1 MHGNWFIM
9 RRCGFKIFV
18 VTAVLFVVALQSAFA
33 ESYGLSF
40 YSHEV
45 VQDKRTSLQLNTGN
59 TLQSKD
65 NFSVAFDLS
74 FIAHQ
79 EIYFGYIFRLINDN
93 NQNIDLIYD
102 NQPNTQHFKLIIGEH
117 LTKIEFNLP
126 DKLLF
131 DQWTNFKIVA
141 DFKNDKISLIAGG
154 HVYTEANAHLKPG
167 SNYKLLFGAN
177 AYKQYQST
185 DLPPMKL
192 RDVKLL
198 QQDKLVDYWPLNEY
212 SGNVANET
220 VSQNNGVVTNPLW
233 LRSRHRNW
241 QLEKDLTVP
250 GIVSSAFD
258 AKTQSIYLIT
268 SDSVIVYSAN
278 GSKQAKGLAYNSGI
292 EELVPGDQSLYFNNN
307 LYYIFTDKKIV
318 ATYNLKGQ
326 TWDQRLKKL
335 PSFTNYGH
343 LNKFFSAS
351 DTSLYVIGGYGQLIY
366 KDSVSR
372 YNINTHQWDYIKTK
386 GDAFTPR
393 YLAGLGTTAN
403 ADTAYILG
411 GYGSASG
418 QQIVNPRNLYDMMR
432 FTTKD
437 RTFKKLFELDSKGED
452 FVFGNSLIV
461 DQKDKT
467 YYGLIFPQHKYNSH
481 LQLIRGSLENPSYQL
496 VGDAIPYL
504 FHDVSS
510 FADLYYSRETGS
522 FFAVTLLQD
531 NNSTHIKIYSLA
543 GPPEVLQVA
552 EPIAAARGF
561 KAWWLEAFVAILAAI
576 GAVLYLRRGKPAQLI
591 QYVAEE
597 PVTSK
602 PVVNRV
608 AHQETEEIIANI
620 EFPVVPNPIRNAIYL
635 FGDLHLFTDQGV
647 EITKAFTP
655 LLKELFLIITLYSI
669 KWGRGVSSEKLNE
682 ILWFD
687 KSEKSAR
694 NNCSVN
700 IVKLKS
706 LLDKMG
712 HYHLSKDTGY
722 WKIDIDYDAIFVD
735 YYNYLSIVSNKEELD
750 KQKILQ
756 LTQITQRGNFLSNI
770 EYEWLDTFKSDVSNE
785 IIDCY
790 LQFANSMKISD
801 DPRFLIK
808 LANDIFYFDP
818 VNEDA
823 MILKCKALSFL
834 GKHSLAKTTY
844 ESFNKEYKE
853 IYGEDFEK
861 NFHAV
866 ME

>member
-1 MHGNWFIM
+1 M
-9 RRCGFKIFV
+9 RWCGFKIFV
-18 VTAVLFVVALQSAFA
+18 VTAILIAGAFQCTFA

-65 NFSVAFDLS
+65 NFSVTFDLA
-74 FIAHQ
+74 FIPHQ
-79 EIYFGYIFRLINDN
+79 EIYFGYIFRMINDN

-102 NQPNTQHFKLIIGEH
+102 NQPNTKHFKLIIGEH
-117 LTKIEFNLP
+117 LTQIQFNLP

-131 DQWTNFKIVA
+131 EDWTNFKIVA

-154 HVYTEANAHLKPG
+154 NTYTESNAHLKQG

-212 SGNVANET
+212 NGNAAVET
-220 VSQNNGVVTNPLW
+220 VNQNNGVVTNPLW

-241 QLEKDLTVP
+241 QLEKELTVP
-250 GIVSSAFD
+250 GVVSSAFD
-258 AKTQSIYLIT
+258 AKTQSIYLVT
-268 SDSVIVYSAN
+268 SDSMIVYAAN
-278 GSKQAKGLAYNSGI
+278 GSKKVRGLSYATGT
-292 EELVPGDQSLYFNNN
+292 EELVPGDQSLYFDNK
-307 LYYIFTDKKIV
+307 LYYIFTDKKLV
-318 ATYNLKGQ
+318 ATYNTQSKN
-326 TWDQRLKKL
+326 WDQRLKNL

-343 LNKFFSAS
+343 LNKFFSAR
-351 DTSLYVIGGYGQLIY
+351 DTSIYVIGGYGQLIY

-372 YNINTHQWDYIKTK
+372 YNINTHNWEYVKTK

-432 FTTKD
+432 YTVKD
-437 RTFKKLFELDSKGED
+437 KTFKKLFDLDSKGED

-461 DQKDKT
+461 DQKAKT

-481 LQLIRGSLENPSYQL
+481 LQLIRGSLENPSYQV
-496 VGDAIPYL
+496 VGDAIPFL

-510 FADLYYSRETGS
+510 FADLYYSSETGS

-531 NNSTHIKIYSLA
+531 NNNTHIKIYSLA
-543 GPPEVLQVA
+543 GPPEVLQSTA
-552 EPIAAARGF
+552 SLASTAGF
-561 KAWWLEAFVAILAAI
+561 KAWWLEVFIAVLAVI
-576 GAVLYLRRGKPAQLI
+576 GGILYLRRGKPTQSI
-591 QYVAEE
+591 PHVAEQ
-597 PVTSK
+597 PVTPR
-602 PVVNRV
+602 PVVNHV
-608 AHQETEEIIANI
+608 AHQETEEIIASI
-620 EFPVVPNPIRNAIYL
+620 EFPVVPNPTRNAIYL
-635 FGDLHLFTDQGV
+635 FGDLHLFTDQGA

-700 IVKLKS
+700 IVKLKT

-735 YYNYLSIVSNKEELD
+735 YYNYLTIVSNKEELD

>member
-1 MHGNWFIM
+1 M
-9 RRCGFKIFV
+9 RWCGFKIFII
-18 VTAVLFVVALQSAFA
+18 TAILIIGAFQFAFA

-45 VQDKRTSLQLNTGN
+45 VQDKRTSLQLNIGN

-65 NFSVAFDLS
+65 NFSVTFDLA
-74 FIAHQ
+74 FIPHQ

-102 NQPNTQHFKLIIGEH
+102 NQPNTKHFKLIIGEH
-117 LTKIEFNLP
+117 LTQIQFNLP

-131 DQWTNFKIVA
+131 EDWTNFRIVA

-154 HVYTEANAHLKPG
+154 STYTETNAHLKQG

-212 SGNVANET
+212 SGNVAFET
-220 VSQNNGVVTNPLW
+220 VNQNHGVLTNPLW

-241 QLEKDLTVP
+241 QLEKELTVH

-258 AKTQSIYLIT
+258 ARTQSIYLVT

-278 GSKQAKGLAYNSGI
+278 GSKKLHGLSYATGT
-292 EELVPGDQSLYFNNN
+292 EELVPGDQSLYFDKK
-307 LYYIFTDKKIV
+307 LYYIFTDKKLV
-318 ATYNLKGQ
+318 ATFNTQNKN
-326 TWDQRLKKL
+326 WDQRLKKL

-343 LNKFFSAS
+343 LNKFFSPRDS
-351 DTSLYVIGGYGQLIY
+351 SLYTIGGYGQLIY
-366 KDSVSR
+366 KDSVSK
-372 YNINTHQWDYIKTK
+372 YNVNNHQWEYVKSK

-432 FTTKD
+432 YTVKD
-437 RTFKKLFELDSKGED
+437 KTFKKLFDLDSKGED
-452 FVFGNSLIV
+452 FVFANSLII
-461 DQKDKT
+461 DQKAKT

-481 LQLIRGSLENPSYQL
+481 LQLIRGSLENPSYQV
-496 VGDAIPYL
+496 VGDAIPFL

-510 FADLYYSRETGS
+510 FADLYYSSETGS

-531 NNSTHIKIYSLA
+531 NNNTHIKIYSLA
-543 GPPEVLQVA
+543 SPPEVLQA
-552 EPIAAARGF
+552 TASLTSTAGF
-561 KAWWLEAFVAILAAI
+561 KAWWLETFIAVLAVF
-576 GAVLYLRRGKPAQLI
+576 GGTLYLRREKQTQFTPHVI
-591 QYVAEE
+591 EE
-597 PVTSK
+597 PIT
-602 PVVNRV
+602 PIVNHV
-608 AHQETEEIIANI
+608 AHKETEEIIASI
-620 EFPVVPNPIRNAIYL
+620 EFPVVPNPTRNAIYL
-635 FGDLHLFTDQGV
+635 FGDLHLFTDQGA

-687 KSEKSAR
+687 KTEKSAR

-700 IVKLKS
+700 IVKLKT

-722 WKIDIDYDAIFVD
+722 WKIDIEYNAIFVD
-735 YYNYLSIVSNKEELD
+735 YYNYLTIVSNKEELD

>member
-9 RRCGFKIFV
+9 RWCGFKIFV
-18 VTAVLFVVALQSAFA
+18 VTAIVFVVALQSAFA

-45 VQDKRTSLQLNTGN
+45 VQDKRTSLQLNTGS
-59 TLQSKD
+59 TLQSKN
-65 NFSVAFDLS
+65 NFSVTFDLS

-79 EIYFGYIFRLINDN
+79 EIYFGYVFRLINDN

-102 NQPNTQHFKLIIGEH
+102 NQTNTQHFKLIIGEH

-131 DQWTNFKIVA
+131 EQWTNFKIVA
-141 DFKNDKISLIAGG
+141 DFKNDKVSLIAGG
-154 HVYTEANAHLKPG
+154 HVYTESNAHLKPG

-220 VSQNNGVVTNPLW
+220 VNQNNGVVTNPLW

-241 QLEKDLTVP
+241 QLEKELTVP

-258 AKTQSIYLIT
+258 AKTQSVYLIT

-278 GSKQAKGLAYNSGI
+278 GSKHMKGLGYTSGT
-292 EELVPGDQSLYFNNN
+292 EELVPGDQSLYFNNS
-307 LYYIFTDKKIV
+307 LYYIYTDKKIV
-318 ATYNLKGQ
+318 AKYNLKDQ
-326 TWDQRLKKL
+326 AWDQRLKKL

-343 LNKFFSAS
+343 LNKFFSAH

-432 FTTKD
+432 FTVKD
-437 RTFKKLFELDSKGED
+437 KTFKKLFELNSGGED
-452 FVFGNSLIV
+452 FVFANSLII
-461 DQKDKT
+461 DQKAKT

-481 LQLIRGSLENPSYQL
+481 LQLIRGSLENPSYQI
-496 VGDAIPYL
+496 VGDDIPYL

-510 FADLYYSRETGS
+510 FADLYYSSETGG

-531 NNSTHIKIYSLA
+531 NNNTHIKIYSLA
-543 GPPEVLQVA
+543 GPPEVLQVS
-552 EPIAAARGF
+552 ESLAATGGF
-561 KAWWLEAFVAILAAI
+561 KAWWLEVFIAILAVI
-576 GAVLYLRRGKPAQLI
+576 GGVLYFRRGSQQIP
-591 QYVAEE
+591 VALVE
-597 PVTSK
+597 K
-602 PVVNRV
+602 PVLTQPAVNEI
-608 AHQETEEIIANI
+608 AHRETEEIISSI
-620 EFPVVPNPIRNAIYL
+620 EFPVVPNPTRNAIYL
-635 FGDLHLFTDQGV
+635 FGDLHLFTDQGA

-722 WKIDIDYDAIFVD
+722 WKIDIDYEAIFVD
-735 YYNYLSIVSNKEELD
+735 YYNYLTIVSNKEELD

-808 LANDIFYFDP
+808 LATDIFYFDP

-844 ESFNKEYKE
+844 ESFNKEYKV